1 MVIKNK
7 RRLKLKKEE
16 EEEEAFILI
25 FPFLN
30 ASSVIIYTRVKVAFA
45 MDLALL

>member
-7 RRLKLKKEE
+7 RRLKLKKE